1 MKKYDYDF
9 KISVV
14 EAYKN
19 GLNYK
24 EIREKFHVTKTCF
37 YDWLKLYNTKV
48 HQKEK
53 TFTYKQYEEL
63 QKKFEKISRELEI
76 IKLSHCFADSP
87 RKQKEEAIERLI
99 DKFHQNQTKK
109 NINFLEKRESPT
121 RDFFFLYRKCDC
133 YLINIKM
140 VIA

>member
-1 MKKYDYDF
+1 MKKYDFDF

-53 TFTYKQYEEL
+53 NFYIQAI
-63 QKKFEKISRELEI
+63 QRIAKK
-76 IKLSHCFADSP
+76 
-87 RKQKEEAIERLI
+87 
-99 DKFHQNQTKK
+99 
-109 NINFLEKRESPT
+109 
-121 RDFFFLYRKCDC
+121 
-133 YLINIKM
+133 
-140 VIA
+140 V

>member
-1 MKKYDYDF
+1 MKKYDFDF

-19 GLNYK
+19 GLTYQ

-48 HQKEK
+48 HQKEE
-53 TFTYKQYEEL
+53 TFTYKQYKEL
-63 QKKFEKISRELEI
+63 KKKFDKISRELEI

-87 RKQKEEAIERLI
+87 RKQKEGANCQRR
-99 DKFHQNQTKK
+99 K
-109 NINFLEKRESPT
+109 NLAS
-121 RDFFFLYRKCDC
+121 L
-133 YLINIKM
+133 NIK
-140 VIA
+140 VFPFCTLSNR

>member
-19 GLNYK
+19 GLNYT

-48 HQKEK
+48 HQKRK
-53 TFTYKQYEEL
+53 NFYIQAIRRIA
-63 QKKFEKISRELEI
+63 KK
-76 IKLSHCFADSP
+76 
-87 RKQKEEAIERLI
+87 
-99 DKFHQNQTKK
+99 
-109 NINFLEKRESPT
+109 
-121 RDFFFLYRKCDC
+121 
-133 YLINIKM
+133 
-140 VIA
+140 V

>member
-37 YDWLKLYNTKV
+37 YDWLKLYNTEV

-63 QKKFEKISRELEI
+63 QKGLIKFQENLK
-76 IKLSHCFADSP
+76 
-87 RKQKEEAIERLI
+87 
-99 DKFHQNQTKK
+99 
-109 NINFLEKRESPT
+109 
-121 RDFFFLYRKCDC
+121 
-133 YLINIKM
+133 
-140 VIA
+140 

>member
-1 MKKYDYDF
+1 MKKYDFDF

-53 TFTYKQYEEL
+53 TFT
-63 QKKFEKISRELEI
+63 
-76 IKLSHCFADSP
+76 
-87 RKQKEEAIERLI
+87 
-99 DKFHQNQTKK
+99 
-109 NINFLEKRESPT
+109 
-121 RDFFFLYRKCDC
+121 
-133 YLINIKM
+133 
-140 VIA
+140 

>member
-53 TFTYKQYEEL
+53 LLHTSNTKNC
-63 QKKFEKISRELEI
+63 KKSL
-76 IKLSHCFADSP
+76 
-87 RKQKEEAIERLI
+87 RKFQENLK
-99 DKFHQNQTKK
+99 
-109 NINFLEKRESPT
+109 S
-121 RDFFFLYRKCDC
+121 
-133 YLINIKM
+133 
-140 VIA
+140 